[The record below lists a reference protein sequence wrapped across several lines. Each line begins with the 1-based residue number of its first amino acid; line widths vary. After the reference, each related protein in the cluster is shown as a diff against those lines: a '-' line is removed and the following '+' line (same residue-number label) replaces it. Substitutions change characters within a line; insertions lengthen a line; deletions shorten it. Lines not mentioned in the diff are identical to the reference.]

1 VPSTTTTSSTSTTTT
16 TEPAPIR
23 VPDQQETAIIEA
35 IEDEVLAE
43 AVEELFTGEADVET
57 VVALVSSES
66 FDDLDEETLD
76 AVSVALSEAPVEV
89 KEEFQSEVNVFE
101 GSFDEYVPTG
111 SRVNVEDR
119 RVLVAVTAT
128 TSAIAAA
135 PVAKSSGGSGGS
147 GGGGSG
153 GGAGSS
159 RSRRKWR

>member
-1 VPSTTTTSSTSTTTT
+1 MPSTTTTSSTSTTTT
-16 TEPAPIR
+16 TEPRPIR

-66 FDDLDEETLD
+66 FDDLDEQTLD
-76 AVSVALSEAPVEV
+76 AVSVAMSEAPSEV
-89 KEEFQSEVNVFE
+89 KEEFEEEVNVFE

-135 PVAKSSGGSGGS
+135 PVAKSSGGSGG
-147 GGGGSG
+147 GGSG